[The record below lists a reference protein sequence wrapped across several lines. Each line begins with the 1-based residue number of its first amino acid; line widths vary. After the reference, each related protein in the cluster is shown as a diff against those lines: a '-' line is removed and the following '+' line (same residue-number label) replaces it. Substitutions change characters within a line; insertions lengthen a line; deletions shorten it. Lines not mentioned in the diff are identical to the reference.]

1 MPRQQIKINFN
12 QSWNVENMAV
22 TKNEDLNSTIDSDS
36 KFMLWRRTWES
47 WNLTNISQDFR
58 SLGVELDDEKCL
70 KQKYK
75 QKRTLER
82 NNSISNHE
90 FGEILVLNLKKD
102 LKKKEKLIEAQEE
115 KIYHLT
121 RQVENLQE
129 EVEDKDL
136 CL

>member
-1 MPRQQIKINFN
+1 M
-12 QSWNVENMAV
+12 
-22 TKNEDLNSTIDSDS
+22 
-36 KFMLWRRTWES
+36 
-47 WNLTNISQDFR
+47 TNISQDFR

-129 EVEDKDL
+129 KVEDKDL